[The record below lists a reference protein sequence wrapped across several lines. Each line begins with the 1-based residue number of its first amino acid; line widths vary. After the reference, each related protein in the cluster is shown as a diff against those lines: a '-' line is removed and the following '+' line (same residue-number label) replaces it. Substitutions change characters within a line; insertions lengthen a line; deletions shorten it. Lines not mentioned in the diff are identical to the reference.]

1 MKPGP
6 RPKSGCA
13 SEYHIRLNDD
23 QRQIIDNMGYGKPLD
38 KILSL
43 INQEGDRQFPKTKS
57 ALKSRWVIA
66 RNDAKRTVAS
76 CNALREKM
84 KEFGITDEELEKLD
98 DGEDQDG

>member
-1 MKPGP
+1 
-6 RPKSGCA
+6 
-13 SEYHIRLNDD
+13 
-23 QRQIIDNMGYGKPLD
+23 MGSGKPVD

-43 INQEGDRQFPKTKS
+43 IAQEGERQNP
-57 ALKSRWVIA
+57 KSRSELKARWIIA